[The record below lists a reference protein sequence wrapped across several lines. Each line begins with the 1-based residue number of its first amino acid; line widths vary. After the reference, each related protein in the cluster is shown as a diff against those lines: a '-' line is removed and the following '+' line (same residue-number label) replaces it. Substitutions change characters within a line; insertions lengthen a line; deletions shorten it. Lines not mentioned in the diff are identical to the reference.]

1 MKVPKCVILK
11 PNGSDTA
18 IERIN
23 YRTDSEER
31 DCIPCIIIIIGSG
44 PAGLS
49 AAIYSQR
56 ACLDTIV
63 IEKNGISGG
72 QVLNT
77 WEVDN
82 YPGFPGVT
90 GFELSRQF
98 REHANKLGARV
109 VQDEVVQV
117 ELSGN
122 VKKVVCEEETY
133 EARCV
138 ILASGAHHRTLE
150 VPGEEE
156 LRGAGV
162 SYCATCDGAFF
173 RGRTVAVVGGGD
185 AALED
190 AIFLARMC
198 EKVYI
203 VHRRDKLRGAKRLQE
218 RLQALENIE
227 FVWNSETAA
236 IEGNGQVEALRL
248 RQTKTGEEKRL
259 DVDGVFIAVGIAPES
274 ELYAGQLE
282 LDEQGYIRADE
293 SGQTSVPGVFAAG
306 DVRTKA
312 LRQIL
317 TAASDGA
324 NCVASAERYLQA

>member
-1 MKVPKCVILK
+1 MY
-11 PNGSDTA
+11 D
-18 IERIN
+18 
-23 YRTDSEER
+23 
-31 DCIPCIIIIIGSG
+31 IIIIGSG

-49 AAIYSQR
+49 AAIYAQR

-227 FVWNSETAA
+227 FVWNSETVA
-236 IEGNGQVEALRL
+236 IEGNAQVEALRL
-248 RQTKTGEEKRL
+248 RQTKTGEERRL
-259 DVDGVFIAVGIAPES
+259 DVEGVFIAVGIAPES

-324 NCVASAERYLQA
+324 NCVASTERYLQA

>member
-1 MKVPKCVILK
+1 MY
-11 PNGSDTA
+11 D
-18 IERIN
+18 
-23 YRTDSEER
+23 
-31 DCIPCIIIIIGSG
+31 IIIIGSG

-49 AAIYSQR
+49 AAIYAQR

-227 FVWNSETAA
+227 FFWNSETVA
-236 IEGNGQVEALRL
+236 IEGNAQVEALRL
-248 RQTKTGEEKRL
+248 RQTKTGEERRL

>member
-1 MKVPKCVILK
+1 MY
-11 PNGSDTA
+11 D
-18 IERIN
+18 
-23 YRTDSEER
+23 
-31 DCIPCIIIIIGSG
+31 IIIIGSG

-49 AAIYSQR
+49 AAIYAQR
-56 ACLDTIV
+56 ACLNTIV

-227 FVWNSETAA
+227 FVWNSETVA
-236 IEGNGQVEALRL
+236 IEGNAQVEALRL

>member
-1 MKVPKCVILK
+1 MY
-11 PNGSDTA
+11 D
-18 IERIN
+18 
-23 YRTDSEER
+23 
-31 DCIPCIIIIIGSG
+31 IIIIGSG

-49 AAIYSQR
+49 AAIYAQR

-109 VQDEVVQV
+109 VQEEVVQV

-227 FVWNSETAA
+227 FVWNSETVA
-236 IEGNGQVEALRL
+236 IEGNAQVEALRL

>member
-1 MKVPKCVILK
+1 MY
-11 PNGSDTA
+11 D
-18 IERIN
+18 
-23 YRTDSEER
+23 
-31 DCIPCIIIIIGSG
+31 IIIIGSG

-49 AAIYSQR
+49 AAIYAQR

-173 RGRTVAVVGGGD
+173 RGRTVAVVGG
-185 AALED
+185 

-227 FVWNSETAA
+227 FVWNSETVA
-236 IEGNGQVEALRL
+236 IEGNAQVEALRL
-248 RQTKTGEEKRL
+248 RQTKTGEERRL

>member
-1 MKVPKCVILK
+1 MY
-11 PNGSDTA
+11 D
-18 IERIN
+18 
-23 YRTDSEER
+23 
-31 DCIPCIIIIIGSG
+31 IIIIGSG

-49 AAIYSQR
+49 AAIYAQR

-133 EARCV
+133 EACCV

-236 IEGNGQVEALRL
+236 IEGNAQVEALRL
-248 RQTKTGEEKRL
+248 RQTKTGEERRL

>member
-1 MKVPKCVILK
+1 MY
-11 PNGSDTA
+11 D
-18 IERIN
+18 
-23 YRTDSEER
+23 
-31 DCIPCIIIIIGSG
+31 IIIIGSG

-49 AAIYSQR
+49 AAIYAQR

-236 IEGNGQVEALRL
+236 IEGKAQVEALRL

>member
-1 MKVPKCVILK
+1 MSGHDC
-11 PNGSDTA
+11 D
-18 IERIN
+18 R
-23 YRTDSEER
+23 EEWN
-31 DCIPCIIIIIGSG
+31 
-44 PAGLS
+44 
-49 AAIYSQR
+49 QR
-56 ACLDTIV
+56 R
-63 IEKNGISGG
+63 K
-72 QVLNT
+72 VLNT

-227 FVWNSETAA
+227 FVWNSETVA
-236 IEGNGQVEALRL
+236 IEGNAQVEALRL
-248 RQTKTGEEKRL
+248 RQTKTGEERRL

>member
-1 MKVPKCVILK
+1 MY
-11 PNGSDTA
+11 D
-18 IERIN
+18 
-23 YRTDSEER
+23 
-31 DCIPCIIIIIGSG
+31 IIIIGSG

-49 AAIYSQR
+49 AAIYAQR

-227 FVWNSETAA
+227 FVWNSETVA
-236 IEGNGQVEALRL
+236 IEGNAQVEELRL

>member
-1 MKVPKCVILK
+1 MY
-11 PNGSDTA
+11 D
-18 IERIN
+18 
-23 YRTDSEER
+23 
-31 DCIPCIIIIIGSG
+31 IIIIGSG

-49 AAIYSQR
+49 AAIYAQR

-190 AIFLARMC
+190 VIFLARMC

-236 IEGNGQVEALRL
+236 IEGNAQVEALRL
-248 RQTKTGEEKRL
+248 RQTKTGEERRL

>member
-1 MKVPKCVILK
+1 MY
-11 PNGSDTA
+11 D
-18 IERIN
+18 
-23 YRTDSEER
+23 
-31 DCIPCIIIIIGSG
+31 IIIIGSG

-49 AAIYSQR
+49 AAIYAQR

-117 ELSGN
+117 ELSEN

>member
-1 MKVPKCVILK
+1 MY
-11 PNGSDTA
+11 D
-18 IERIN
+18 
-23 YRTDSEER
+23 
-31 DCIPCIIIIIGSG
+31 IIIIGSG

-49 AAIYSQR
+49 AAIYAQR

-218 RLQALENIE
+218 RLQTLENIE
-227 FVWNSETAA
+227 FVWNSETVA
-236 IEGNGQVEALRL
+236 IEGKAQVEALRL

>member
-1 MKVPKCVILK
+1 MY
-11 PNGSDTA
+11 D
-18 IERIN
+18 
-23 YRTDSEER
+23 
-31 DCIPCIIIIIGSG
+31 IIIIGSG

-49 AAIYSQR
+49 AAIYAQR

-77 WEVDN
+77 WEVGN

-227 FVWNSETAA
+227 FVWNSETVA
-236 IEGNGQVEALRL
+236 IEGNAQVEALRL

>member
-1 MKVPKCVILK
+1 MY
-11 PNGSDTA
+11 D
-18 IERIN
+18 
-23 YRTDSEER
+23 
-31 DCIPCIIIIIGSG
+31 IIIIGSG

-49 AAIYSQR
+49 AAIYAQR

-190 AIFLARMC
+190 VIFLARMC

-218 RLQALENIE
+218 RLQALENVE

-248 RQTKTGEEKRL
+248 RQTKTGEERRL

>member
-1 MKVPKCVILK
+1 MY
-11 PNGSDTA
+11 D
-18 IERIN
+18 
-23 YRTDSEER
+23 
-31 DCIPCIIIIIGSG
+31 IIIIGSG

-49 AAIYSQR
+49 AAIYAQR

-218 RLQALENIE
+218 RLQALENVE
-227 FVWNSETAA
+227 FVWNSETVA
-236 IEGNGQVEALRL
+236 IEGNAQVEALRL
-248 RQTKTGEEKRL
+248 RQTKTGEERRL

-324 NCVASAERYLQA
+324 NCVASAERCLQA

>member
-1 MKVPKCVILK
+1 MY
-11 PNGSDTA
+11 D
-18 IERIN
+18 
-23 YRTDSEER
+23 
-31 DCIPCIIIIIGSG
+31 IIIIGSG

-49 AAIYSQR
+49 AAIYAQR

-90 GFELSRQF
+90 GFELSKQF

-227 FVWNSETAA
+227 FVWNSETVA
-236 IEGNGQVEALRL
+236 IEGDAQVEALRL
-248 RQTKTGEEKRL
+248 RQTQTGEEKRL

>member
-1 MKVPKCVILK
+1 MY
-11 PNGSDTA
+11 D
-18 IERIN
+18 
-23 YRTDSEER
+23 
-31 DCIPCIIIIIGSG
+31 IIIIGSG

-49 AAIYSQR
+49 AAIYAQR

-117 ELSGN
+117 ELSRN

-227 FVWNSETAA
+227 FVWNSETIA
-236 IEGNGQVEALRL
+236 IEGNAQVEALRL
-248 RQTKTGEEKRL
+248 RQTKTGEERRL

>member
-1 MKVPKCVILK
+1 MY
-11 PNGSDTA
+11 D
-18 IERIN
+18 
-23 YRTDSEER
+23 
-31 DCIPCIIIIIGSG
+31 IIIIGSG

-49 AAIYSQR
+49 AAIYAQR

-227 FVWNSETAA
+227 FVWNSETVA
-236 IEGNGQVEALRL
+236 IEGDAQVEALRL

-293 SGQTSVPGVFAAG
+293 SGQASVPGVFAAG

>member
-1 MKVPKCVILK
+1 MY
-11 PNGSDTA
+11 D
-18 IERIN
+18 
-23 YRTDSEER
+23 
-31 DCIPCIIIIIGSG
+31 IIIIGSG

-49 AAIYSQR
+49 AAIYAQR

-63 IEKNGISGG
+63 IEKNGINGG

-227 FVWNSETAA
+227 FVWNSETVA
-236 IEGNGQVEALRL
+236 IEGNAQVEALRL
-248 RQTKTGEEKRL
+248 RQTKTGEERRL

>member
-1 MKVPKCVILK
+1 MY
-11 PNGSDTA
+11 D
-18 IERIN
+18 
-23 YRTDSEER
+23 
-31 DCIPCIIIIIGSG
+31 IIIIGSG

-49 AAIYSQR
+49 AAIYAQR

-173 RGRTVAVVGGGD
+173 RARTVAVVGGGD

-218 RLQALENIE
+218 RLQALENVE

-248 RQTKTGEEKRL
+248 RQTKTGEERRL

>member
-1 MKVPKCVILK
+1 MY
-11 PNGSDTA
+11 D
-18 IERIN
+18 
-23 YRTDSEER
+23 
-31 DCIPCIIIIIGSG
+31 IIIIGSG

-49 AAIYSQR
+49 AAIYAQR

-227 FVWNSETAA
+227 FVWNSETVA
-236 IEGNGQVEALRL
+236 IEGNAQVEALRL
-248 RQTKTGEEKRL
+248 RQTKSGEEKRL

>member
-1 MKVPKCVILK
+1 MY
-11 PNGSDTA
+11 D
-18 IERIN
+18 
-23 YRTDSEER
+23 
-31 DCIPCIIIIIGSG
+31 IIIIGSG

-49 AAIYSQR
+49 AAIYAQR

-150 VPGEEE
+150 VPGEAE

-227 FVWNSETAA
+227 FVWNSETVA
-236 IEGNGQVEALRL
+236 IEGNAQVEALRL

>member
-1 MKVPKCVILK
+1 MY
-11 PNGSDTA
+11 D
-18 IERIN
+18 
-23 YRTDSEER
+23 
-31 DCIPCIIIIIGSG
+31 IIIIGSG

-49 AAIYSQR
+49 AAIYAQR

-185 AALED
+185 AALAD

-227 FVWNSETAA
+227 FVWNSETVA
-236 IEGNGQVEALRL
+236 IEGNAQVEALRL
-248 RQTKTGEEKRL
+248 RQTQTGEERRL

-317 TAASDGA
+317 TATSDGA

>member
-1 MKVPKCVILK
+1 MY
-11 PNGSDTA
+11 D
-18 IERIN
+18 
-23 YRTDSEER
+23 
-31 DCIPCIIIIIGSG
+31 IIIIGSG

-49 AAIYSQR
+49 AAIYAQR

-122 VKKVVCEEETY
+122 VKKVACEEETY

-227 FVWNSETAA
+227 FVWNSETVA

-248 RQTKTGEEKRL
+248 RQTKTGEERRL

>member
-1 MKVPKCVILK
+1 MY
-11 PNGSDTA
+11 D
-18 IERIN
+18 
-23 YRTDSEER
+23 
-31 DCIPCIIIIIGSG
+31 IIIIGSG

-49 AAIYSQR
+49 AAIYAQR

-109 VQDEVVQV
+109 VQDGVVQV

-227 FVWNSETAA
+227 FVWNSETVA
-236 IEGNGQVEALRL
+236 IEGNAQVEALRL
-248 RQTKTGEEKRL
+248 RQTKTGEERRL

>member
-1 MKVPKCVILK
+1 MY
-11 PNGSDTA
+11 D
-18 IERIN
+18 
-23 YRTDSEER
+23 
-31 DCIPCIIIIIGSG
+31 IIIIGSG

-49 AAIYSQR
+49 AAIYAQR

-173 RGRTVAVVGGGD
+173 RVRTVAVVGGGD

-218 RLQALENIE
+218 RLQALENVE

>member
-1 MKVPKCVILK
+1 MY
-11 PNGSDTA
+11 D
-18 IERIN
+18 
-23 YRTDSEER
+23 
-31 DCIPCIIIIIGSG
+31 IIIIGSG

-49 AAIYSQR
+49 AAIYAQR

-227 FVWNSETAA
+227 FVWNSETVA
-236 IEGNGQVEALRL
+236 IEGDAQVEALRL

-259 DVDGVFIAVGIAPES
+259 DVDGIFIAVGIAPES

>member
-1 MKVPKCVILK
+1 MYV
-11 PNGSDTA
+11 
-18 IERIN
+18 
-23 YRTDSEER
+23 
-31 DCIPCIIIIIGSG
+31 IIIIGSG

-49 AAIYSQR
+49 AAIYAQR

-227 FVWNSETAA
+227 FVWNSETVA
-236 IEGNGQVEALRL
+236 IEGNAQVEALRL
-248 RQTKTGEEKRL
+248 RQTKTGEERRL

>member
-1 MKVPKCVILK
+1 MY
-11 PNGSDTA
+11 D
-18 IERIN
+18 
-23 YRTDSEER
+23 
-31 DCIPCIIIIIGSG
+31 IIIIGSG

-49 AAIYSQR
+49 AAIYAQR

-218 RLQALENIE
+218 RLQAFENIE
-227 FVWNSETAA
+227 FVWNSETVA
-236 IEGNGQVEALRL
+236 IEGNAQVEALRL
-248 RQTKTGEEKRL
+248 RQTQTGEERRL

>member
-1 MKVPKCVILK
+1 MY
-11 PNGSDTA
+11 D
-18 IERIN
+18 
-23 YRTDSEER
+23 
-31 DCIPCIIIIIGSG
+31 IIIIGSG

-49 AAIYSQR
+49 AAIYAQR

-227 FVWNSETAA
+227 FVWNSETVA
-236 IEGNGQVEALRL
+236 IEGDAQVEALRL
-248 RQTKTGEEKRL
+248 RQTKTGEERRL
-259 DVDGVFIAVGIAPES
+259 DVEGVFIAVGIAPES

-293 SGQTSVPGVFAAG
+293 SGQASVPGVFAAG

>member
-1 MKVPKCVILK
+1 MY
-11 PNGSDTA
+11 D
-18 IERIN
+18 
-23 YRTDSEER
+23 
-31 DCIPCIIIIIGSG
+31 IIIIGSG

-49 AAIYSQR
+49 AAIYAQR

-248 RQTKTGEEKRL
+248 RQTQTGEERRL

-274 ELYAGQLE
+274 ELYAGQLG

>member
-1 MKVPKCVILK
+1 MY
-11 PNGSDTA
+11 D
-18 IERIN
+18 
-23 YRTDSEER
+23 
-31 DCIPCIIIIIGSG
+31 IIIIGSG

-49 AAIYSQR
+49 AAIYAQR

-218 RLQALENIE
+218 RLQALENVE

-248 RQTKTGEEKRL
+248 RQTKTGEERRL

-324 NCVASAERYLQA
+324 NCVASAERYLQE

>member
-1 MKVPKCVILK
+1 MYTMY
-11 PNGSDTA
+11 D
-18 IERIN
+18 
-23 YRTDSEER
+23 
-31 DCIPCIIIIIGSG
+31 IIIIGSG

-49 AAIYSQR
+49 AAIYAQR

-227 FVWNSETAA
+227 FVWNSETVA
-236 IEGNGQVEALRL
+236 IEGNAQVEALRL
-248 RQTKTGEEKRL
+248 RQTKTGEERRL

-282 LDEQGYIRADE
+282 LDEGYIRADE

>member
-1 MKVPKCVILK
+1 MY
-11 PNGSDTA
+11 D
-18 IERIN
+18 
-23 YRTDSEER
+23 
-31 DCIPCIIIIIGSG
+31 IIIIGSG

-49 AAIYSQR
+49 AAIYAQR

-203 VHRRDKLRGAKRLQE
+203 VHRRDKLSGAKRLQE

-248 RQTKTGEEKRL
+248 RQTKTGEERRL

>member
-1 MKVPKCVILK
+1 MY
-11 PNGSDTA
+11 D
-18 IERIN
+18 
-23 YRTDSEER
+23 
-31 DCIPCIIIIIGSG
+31 IIIIGSG

-49 AAIYSQR
+49 AAIYAQR

-122 VKKVVCEEETY
+122 VKKVVCEEETD

-248 RQTKTGEEKRL
+248 RQTQTGEERRL

>member
-1 MKVPKCVILK
+1 MY
-11 PNGSDTA
+11 D
-18 IERIN
+18 
-23 YRTDSEER
+23 
-31 DCIPCIIIIIGSG
+31 IIIIGSG

-49 AAIYSQR
+49 AAIYAQR
-56 ACLDTIV
+56 ACLDTSV

-90 GFELSRQF
+90 GLELSRQF

>member
-1 MKVPKCVILK
+1 MY
-11 PNGSDTA
+11 D
-18 IERIN
+18 
-23 YRTDSEER
+23 
-31 DCIPCIIIIIGSG
+31 IIIIGSG

-49 AAIYSQR
+49 AAIYAQR

-236 IEGNGQVEALRL
+236 IEGNAQVEALRL

>member
-1 MKVPKCVILK
+1 MY
-11 PNGSDTA
+11 D
-18 IERIN
+18 
-23 YRTDSEER
+23 
-31 DCIPCIIIIIGSG
+31 IIIIGSG

-49 AAIYSQR
+49 AAIYAQR

-218 RLQALENIE
+218 RLQVLENIE

-248 RQTKTGEEKRL
+248 RQTQTGEERRL

-324 NCVASAERYLQA
+324 NCVASAERYLQS

>member
-1 MKVPKCVILK
+1 MY
-11 PNGSDTA
+11 D
-18 IERIN
+18 
-23 YRTDSEER
+23 
-31 DCIPCIIIIIGSG
+31 IIIIGSG

-49 AAIYSQR
+49 AAIYAQR

-72 QVLNT
+72 QALNT

-248 RQTKTGEEKRL
+248 RQTQTGEERRL